1 MKRYKIYRNLH
12 KQNFS
17 IQGFLE
23 DKKGYRVIDYGCSII
38 LYDVIF
44 KVLES
49 GRQKVL
55 NEKRKNVHAFIM
67 PLKYEKINLPHQ
79 LIEKNYNL
87 KMLREI
93 YYDPYKYKSFIYKDN
108 GKQILKAK
116 KVLLFNNKAYKIN

>member
-12 KQNFS
+12 KQSFS

-67 PLKYEKINLPHQ
+67 PLKYEKINLHHQ
-79 LIEKNYNL
+79 LIEKKL
-87 KMLREI
+87 
-93 YYDPYKYKSFIYKDN
+93 
-108 GKQILKAK
+108 
-116 KVLLFNNKAYKIN
+116 